1 LFERFLS
8 PERDGPP
15 DIDVDIESDRREEAI
30 QYVYHRYG
38 RERAAQVANVITY
51 RPRSALRDMGKALGA
66 SQGQV
71 DAWSKQL
78 GGWDPLPPAGDGQR
92 AGNAGAGAGAGIP
105 EPVLGLAREVQ
116 DFPRHL
122 GIHSGGMVLC
132 DRPVSE
138 VCPVEWARMAE
149 RSVLQWDKDDCAR
162 AGLVKFDMLGLGMLS
177 ALHVTV
183 DHIKAFYDLDL
194 DLAELPQDALVYEML
209 CKADSVGVFQVESR
223 AQMGTLPRL
232 RPRTFYDLVIEVAL
246 IRPGPIQGGSVHP
259 YLRRRNNT
267 ERVTYLHP
275 LLERSLKKTLGV
287 PLFQEQLMQMAID
300 IAGFSGAEADQLR
313 QAMGAK
319 RSAERMA
326 RLRARFYSGMAQHG
340 ATGQVADRIWE
351 QMAAFA
357 NFGFPESHSVSFA
370 YIVYSS
376 AWLKF
381 HYPAAFLAGLLDSQ
395 PMGFWSPQS
404 LVLDARRHG
413 VEVHRPDVNAS
424 ADCSVLEP
432 ATGAGSGSAGSGS
445 AGPAVRL
452 GISYVRTIGADLA
465 KHIASGRPYSGM
477 EDFVRRSGVNVAQA
491 EALATAGAFEC
502 FDLAR
507 RAALWAAGAL
517 AQAGSDH
524 QAASRLTGLV
534 TGAEAPLLPDMDA
547 VETNRADLWATGLS
561 PDSYPTELFRKDLD
575 ALGVVP
581 AAGLAHLAHGT
592 AVTIGGLVTHRQR
605 PMTSKGVVFVNLED
619 ETGLINVICTLSV
632 WERYKHVA
640 LSAAGL
646 LVRGKLEKAGGA
658 VNVLATS
665 IEALPPLAVP
675 AALRSRDFR

>member
-1 LFERFLS
+1 MIDQLGFAGYFLIVWDIVNFCNRADIFCQGRGSAANSAVCYALGITKADAVSLGLLFERFLS

-51 RPRSALRDMGKALGA
+51 RPRSAVRDMGKALGA

-78 GGWDPLPPAGDGQR
+78 DWDPLPPPR
-92 AGNAGAGAGAGIP
+92 GAGKKDDTSAMGAGIP

-132 DRPVSE
+132 DRPVAE

-177 ALHVTV
+177 AFHVTV
-183 DHIKAFYDLDL
+183 NHIKAFYGLDL
-194 DLAELPQDALVYEML
+194 DLAELPQDARVYEML

-232 RPRTFYDLVIEVAL
+232 RPLTFYDLVIEVAL

-267 ERVTYLHP
+267 EKATYLHP

-313 QAMGAK
+313 QAMGSK

-326 RLRARFYSGMAQHG
+326 RLRERFYSGMAQHG

-413 VEVHRPDVNAS
+413 VEVLRPDLNAS
-424 ADCSVLEP
+424 ADGSVLEP
-432 ATGAGSGSAGSGS
+432 D
-445 AGPAVRL
+445 R
-452 GISYVRTIGADLA
+452 
-465 KHIASGRPYSGM
+465 
-477 EDFVRRSGVNVAQA
+477 
-491 EALATAGAFEC
+491 
-502 FDLAR
+502 
-507 RAALWAAGAL
+507 
-517 AQAGSDH
+517 
-524 QAASRLTGLV
+524 
-534 TGAEAPLLPDMDA
+534 
-547 VETNRADLWATGLS
+547 
-561 PDSYPTELFRKDLD
+561 
-575 ALGVVP
+575 
-581 AAGLAHLAHGT
+581 
-592 AVTIGGLVTHRQR
+592 
-605 PMTSKGVVFVNLED
+605 
-619 ETGLINVICTLSV
+619 
-632 WERYKHVA
+632 
-640 LSAAGL
+640 
-646 LVRGKLEKAGGA
+646 
-658 VNVLATS
+658 
-665 IEALPPLAVP
+665 
-675 AALRSRDFR
+675 